1 MAPVTRRGFLRTTSI
16 GVASLGLL
24 SAAPSLALA
33 DETGGG
39 EPWPSPRAAGPGA
52 RALGAAPL
60 VVYISEPATG
70 SGTILV
76 GERAVPF
83 TDRRIV
89 ASLQQALG

>member
-1 MAPVTRRGFLRTTSI
+1 
-16 GVASLGLL
+16 
-24 SAAPSLALA
+24 
-33 DETGGG
+33 
-39 EPWPSPRAAGPGA
+39 
-52 RALGAAPL
+52 